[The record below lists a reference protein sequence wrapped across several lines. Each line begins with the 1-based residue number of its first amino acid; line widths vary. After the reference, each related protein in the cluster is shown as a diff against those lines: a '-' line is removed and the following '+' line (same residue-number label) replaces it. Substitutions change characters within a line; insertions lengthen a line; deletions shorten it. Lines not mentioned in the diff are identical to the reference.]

1 MGLKYTNEVI
11 IQKPIDQVTA
21 LFADPSRISE
31 WQPGFISMEQLEGE
45 PAQVGSKVKLRYKMG
60 KREIEMIE
68 TITVNNLPREFCGY
82 YEAKGVKNDVN
93 NYFEAL
99 NDSSTRYFAESEF
112 HFSGLM
118 KLMGW
123 LMPTAFRKESQK
135 VLDRFKAF
143 CEAQP

>member
-1 MGLKYTNEVI
+1 MALKYTNEVT

-21 LFADPSRISE
+21 LFADPTRISE
-31 WQPGFISMEQLEGE
+31 WQPGFISMEQLEGV

-68 TITVNNLPREFCGY
+68 TITVNDLPREFSGY
-82 YEAKGVKNDVN
+82 YEAKGVKNGVN

-99 NDSSTRYFAESEF
+99 NDDSTRYYAENEF
-112 HFSGLM
+112 HFSGFM

-123 LMPTAFRKESQK
+123 LMPGAFRKESQK

-143 CEAQP
+143 CESQA